1 MKASSI
7 IRHTVLA
14 AMAALSMS
22 GCATTISEAQL
33 KLPVVDWHE
42 VQDRAVSDYIKEVS
56 KQMSKLISSGRMA
69 APDVWGAARDLGGMA
84 EVEVTLYGGKPV
96 TKLTRQKGGDVFGRE
111 GLALVDI
118 AAHRA
123 WKEDSLYKMNISFT
137 MSVTYQYD
145 DKGAIV
151 LTSVY

>member
-1 MKASSI
+1 MKAKRVVSCL
-7 IRHTVLA
+7 LA
-14 AMAALSMS
+14 VMSVATTLS
-22 GCATTISEAQL
+22 GCATTIPEAQL

-42 VQDRAVSDYIKEVS
+42 VQDKAVSDYIKEVS
-56 KQMSKLISSGRMA
+56 KQMSKLISSGRLV
-69 APDVWGAARDLGGMA
+69 APDVWGPARELGGMA

-123 WKEDSLYKMNISFT
+123 WKEDSLYKMNVSFT

-145 DKGAIV
+145 NKGAIV